1 MSESNDFRQGLGLA
15 FRLGTEMTVATLLGT
30 GMGYGVDYFF
40 GTKPWG
46 IVAGVVFGG
55 AAGMLNIY
63 RAAQAM
69 TGEQVSTKDN
79 EKEDRDQNNSSPQD
93 QGGKS

>member
-1 MSESNDFRQGLGLA
+1 MSESNDFRQGLGIA
-15 FRLGTEMTVATLLGT
+15 FRLGTEMMVATLLGA

-55 AAGMLNIY
+55 AAGMLNVY

-69 TGEQVSTKDN
+69 TEEI
-79 EKEDRDQNNSSPQD
+79 EKENRDQNNSSSKDQD
-93 QGGKS
+93 GKS